1 MSMFRSKM
9 LRLVVTTT
17 VMTAAAVPPVSA
29 QNAHSGVP
37 TLQNQVNGAGAT
49 LFVDVFDNNPALTND
64 WIDVDGDGRFG
75 FYDSDNN
82 GSPDAVDQLAPNTA
96 PTIPTAYWIIQYRS
110 VGSVEGYLEFVTY
123 QLCGDLNEAIPSER
137 GLINNLRWSN
147 NVPPNQCIGDAA
159 AFGGGCTDDTMHD
172 NDGNLPAC
180 TPRCPSS
187 VDFANLDVPALYGTQ
202 GPAGTPQF
210 DRNPGEAGYGLNDVL
225 GNQGTAAQG
234 GQDHRM
240 VDLSPDCAAGGSLNL
255 NTGSPDANTLYDTQV
270 AWSPVVPIANRGTN
284 LSLTDSSGF
293 EDGAITWNDLR
304 YGQISGR
311 RSNGENLVFATRD
324 AGSGTRNAWANS
336 LGVDPSQAV
345 GDNIGV
351 RALSNVNNT
360 PGPNYQSTNNAG
372 SGDQENTVQSNR
384 LAVGY
389 TGFFGGSRAVI
400 DARGGAYELLGYKRG
415 AEVVRPT
422 LEAIINNSDINT
434 GFQIGGVQSFVTRGN
449 PRAHDFGVRAPA
461 TESGPLLSNI
471 ECAQFMRNVEESLIA
486 FNASPCP
493 PGTLPAESLNMPGET
508 LARRVAPT
516 RAPDSL
522 PTLSDPDVFTTNLS
536 QVADTKCYVLNNNAF
551 RAGGPTP
558 PLPYGDL
565 DASGVIS
572 TAGRVATRRAPLAGI
587 QEPWFGGN
595 GIANTAAMG
604 DDVQLVS
611 VGNPV
616 ARGQRIVGVGANGTL
631 DTAPT
636 ADDITAVYRDGG
648 TTSYRY
654 VNGGGSTVTIAGG
667 SNRLSQRNRVQGDA
681 NNDGARNINDIN
693 RLVDAEN
700 LFSTA
705 ASESAALGGFEAI
718 QGGHIGSMA
727 VDRLIAHVNFDLN
740 SDGEFDREDIRY
752 FCDGLALTTGVAT
765 GGLGTLDR
773 REAFTR
779 ADARWLTL
787 TGSDN
792 NLLNTGLKTCKV
804 YAAGDSRGDVAGS
817 VVGPAKGS
825 TPTGW
830 DGVVNEDDI
839 DYVRA
844 NFGTWSN
851 INDAA
856 RIDLSCDMNGD
867 MIVDNADVVEL
878 VTVILGT
885 NMGDVDLDGDVDQAD
900 ADIIVNT
907 PGAGWRGG
915 DLNGDGV
922 VDNSDLAICAANQG
936 FRSPFC
942 PCAPPTVCGDSNC
955 DGNVNILDINY
966 FVAAVQSR
974 TMWDALADTDC
985 DFWCA
990 NDINGDGFVNI
1001 LDINGFV
1008 SAVGAGAC
1016 P

>member
-1 MSMFRSKM
+1 MSMFHSRM

-17 VMTAAAVPPVSA
+17 VMTATAVPPVSA
-29 QNAHSGVP
+29 QQVQSGLP
-37 TLQNQVNGAGAT
+37 TFQNQVNGAGAT

-64 WIDVDGDGRFG
+64 WIDCDGDGLFG

-82 GSPDAVDQLAPNTA
+82 GIPDAVDQLAPNTA

-123 QLCGDLNEAIPSER
+123 QLCGDLFEVIPSER

-147 NVPPNQCIGDAA
+147 NVPPNQCLGDAA
-159 AFGGGCTDDTMHD
+159 AFGSGCTDDTQHD
-172 NDGNLPAC
+172 NDGLLPDC

-202 GPAGTPQF
+202 GPAGTPRF
-210 DRNPGEAGYGLNDVL
+210 DRNPGEPGYGLNDVP
-225 GNQGTAAQG
+225 GNRGTAAVG
-234 GQDHRM
+234 GQDHRL
-240 VDLSPDCAAGGSLNL
+240 VDLSPDCAMGASLNL
-255 NTGSPDANTLYDTQV
+255 NIASPDENTLYDTFV

-293 EDGAITWNDLR
+293 EDGAITWEDLR
-304 YGQISGR
+304 YGQVSGR
-311 RSNGENLVFATRD
+311 RSNGENLAFATRD
-324 AGSGTRNAWANS
+324 VGSGTRNAWANS
-336 LGVDPSQAV
+336 LGIDPSQAV

-400 DARGGAYELLGYKRG
+400 DARNGLYELLGYKRG
-415 AEVVRPT
+415 TEVVRPT

-434 GFQIGGVQSFVTRGN
+434 GFQIGGIQSFVTRGN

-461 TESGPLLSNI
+461 RESGPLLDNI
-471 ECAQFMRNVEESLIA
+471 YCAQFMRNVEESLIA
-486 FNASPCP
+486 FDASPCP
-493 PGTLPAESLNMPGET
+493 PGTLPPESLNMPGET

-516 RAPDSL
+516 RAPDAL
-522 PTLSDPDVFTTNLS
+522 PTYTNPDVFVPNTT
-536 QVADTKCYVLNNNAF
+536 QVAATKCYVLNNNNF

-565 DASGVIS
+565 DAGGVIS
-572 TAGRVATRRAPLAGI
+572 TAGRVPVRRAPLPGI

-595 GIANTAAMG
+595 GIANTAATG
-604 DDVQLVS
+604 DDVQLIS
-611 VGNPV
+611 VGQPASRG
-616 ARGQRIVGVGANGTL
+616 ARIIGPGPNGTIE
-631 DTAPT
+631 TTPAG
-636 ADDITAVYRDGG
+636 DDITAVYRDGG

-654 VNGGGSTVTIAGG
+654 VNSGGSTVTIAGG

-681 NNDGARNINDIN
+681 NNDGQRNINDID
-693 RLVDAEN
+693 RLVDAEF

-705 ASESAALGGFEAI
+705 ATESAALSGFEGI
-718 QGGHIGSMA
+718 QSGNAGSMA
-727 VDRLIAHVNFDLN
+727 VDRLIVHVTFDFN
-740 SDGEFDREDIRY
+740 CDGEFNAEDIRY
-752 FCDGLALTTGVAT
+752 FCDGLALTVPGNQLNRKA
-765 GGLGTLDR
+765 
-773 REAFTR
+773 AFTA
-779 ADARWLTL
+779 ADNRWNTL
-787 TGSDN
+787 SSGADN
-792 NLLNTGLKTCKV
+792 NLLNTGLKTCKP

-825 TPTGW
+825 TPTGF
-830 DGVVNEDDI
+830 DGVIDEKDI

-844 NFGTWSN
+844 NFGDWSD
-851 INDAA
+851 IYQAA
-856 RIDLSCDMNGD
+856 LIDLSCDMNGD
-867 MIVDNADVVEL
+867 LVINEADVVEL

-885 NMGDVDLDGDVDQAD
+885 SMGDVDLDGDVDAD
-900 ADIIVNT
+900 DASIITGT
-907 PGAGWRGG
+907 PGTGWRGG

-922 VDNSDLAICAANQG
+922 VNAADLAICNANQG
-936 FRSPFC
+936 FRSPLC
-942 PCAPPTVCGDSNC
+942 PCAPPTACGDSNC
-955 DGNVNILDINY
+955 DGAVNILDINF

-974 TMWDALADTDC
+974 AQWDALPNTDC

-990 NDINGDGFVNI
+990 NDINNDGVVNI
-1001 LDINGFV
+1001 LDINSFI
-1008 SAVGAGAC
+1008 AAIGAGSC